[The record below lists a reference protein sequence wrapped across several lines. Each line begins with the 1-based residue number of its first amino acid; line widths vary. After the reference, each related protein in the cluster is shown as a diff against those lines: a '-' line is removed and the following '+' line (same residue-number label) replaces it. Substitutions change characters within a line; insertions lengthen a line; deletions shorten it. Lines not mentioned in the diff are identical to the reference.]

1 MPAGTA
7 ISIRTASAL
16 GSKTSQAGDS
26 FQGTTTHS
34 IRVNGEV
41 VIPAGSAVSGVVVDA
56 KERGKIKGE
65 GELSLRLTAINV
77 RGQSYPIS
85 TSVLAETLKGKGK
98 RTAVTTGAGAGG
110 GALIG
115 GLAGGG
121 KGAAIGLGV
130 GAAAGFIGGTMTGNK
145 QIEVPAESVL
155 TFSLSSPLHL

>member
-1 MPAGTA
+1 M
-7 ISIRTASAL
+7 
-16 GSKTSQAGDS
+16 
-26 FQGTTTHS
+26 
-34 IRVNGEV
+34 
-41 VIPAGSAVSGVVVDA
+41 IPAGAAVSGVVVDA

-77 RGQSYPIS
+77 RGQSHPIS

-115 GLAGGG
+115 SDLPVRGQ

-155 TFSLSSPLHL
+155 TFSLSSSLHL